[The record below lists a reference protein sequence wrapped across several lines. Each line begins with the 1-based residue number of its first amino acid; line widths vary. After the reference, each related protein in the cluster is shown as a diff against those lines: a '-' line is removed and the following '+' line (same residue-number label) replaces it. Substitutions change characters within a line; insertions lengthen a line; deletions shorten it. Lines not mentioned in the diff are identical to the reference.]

1 MGDIFVAIFPE
12 NQHILDTD
20 AEFTGQIDARLRGTD
35 RTYGHRLIV
44 GTVRAGRFME
54 FQTLDT
60 VLC

>member
-1 MGDIFVAIFPE
+1 MGDIFVAIFQE

-20 AEFTGQIDARLRGTD
+20 AEFAGQIDLSGAN
-35 RTYGHRLIV
+35 RTYGYRLIV